1 MISIRNLTVTY
12 RSRNRIVPAVA
23 DLSLDIPRGKITALV
38 GESGGGKSSLV
49 YAILGLLPPEADL
62 SGSIFSGGLD
72 IVTAPEERVREFRW
86 KKAALVTQGAMNS
99 LTPVISVGE
108 QIAEVLRV
116 RMGQSRQD
124 ALKRAGELLQMTGLP
139 SSFAL
144 RYPHELSGGQKQR
157 SVIAMAVSCF
167 PDFLL
172 ADEPTSALDVITQ
185 AEVIVT
191 LSEMVRKKGMGLL
204 MVTHDLPL
212 AASFC
217 DTLAVMHRGRIV
229 ETGPPASILGSPSH
243 PHTRELLSAYSLIG
257 GLGR

>member
-12 RSRNRIVPAVA
+12 RSRNRVVPAVA

-62 SGSIFSGGLD
+62 SGSIISGGLD
-72 IVTAPEERVREFRW
+72 IITAPEERVREFRW

-108 QIAEVLRV
+108 QIAEVLQV

-124 ALKRAGELLQMTGLP
+124 ALKRTGELLQMAGLP

-191 LSEMVRKKGMGLL
+191 LSEMVREKGMGLL

-229 ETGPPASILGSPSH
+229 ETGSPASVIGSPSH